1 MIYGVVCQ
9 TLAALRKEPFEYS
22 EMVSQVLFGETFV
35 IIEEFNDWLRVS
47 LTLDSYEGWIDKKV
61 CITIDQ
67 EQMDLLSL
75 HDATSVATRLFTAK
89 PKNSEYP
96 IRLCPGSNIYNFNG
110 ENGTFKLIGEEYK
123 TFNLPFNDSGEDKA
137 ENLILLAKE
146 FANAPYLWG
155 GRSPYG
161 IDCSGLVQVV
171 FKMIGISVPR
181 DASQQIFLGTTIEF
195 INLAQ
200 SGDLAFF
207 DDEEG
212 NIKHVGIILPNNLII
227 HSSGF
232 VRIDMIDHQGIYS
245 HSAKGYSHK
254 LRMIKRVIPN

>member
-1 MIYGVVCQ
+1 MSYGVVCQ
-9 TLAALRKEPFEYS
+9 TLAAFRKEPFEHS
-22 EMVSQVLFGETFV
+22 EMVSQVLFGETFA

-61 CITIDQ
+61 CIIIDQ

-75 HDATSVATRLFTAK
+75 HNASSVATRLFTAK
-89 PKNSEYP
+89 PNNSELP
-96 IRLCPGSNIYNFNG
+96 IRLCPGSTLYNFNA
-110 ENGTFKLIGEEYK
+110 ENGTFKLIGKEYK
-123 TFNLPFNDSGEDKA
+123 TFNLPFDGTSEDKI
-137 ENLILLAKE
+137 ENLILYAKE
-146 FANAPYLWG
+146 FINAPYLWG

-200 SGDLAFF
+200 PGDLAFF

-212 NIKHVGIILPNNLII
+212 NITHVGIILPNNLII

-232 VRIDMIDHQGIYS
+232 VHVDIIDHQGIYS
-245 HSAKGYSHK
+245 NNSKVYSHK
-254 LRMIKRVIPN
+254 LRMIKRVIPS